1 MAAIVWAAT
10 ECISVVVNMGKSK
23 LPKSCENKLGEGLI
37 EGNGAKCPLESGPTF
52 QLNSGSRFVVVV
64 VPPDVTEPDV
74 DESTVD
80 EPDFGPAAEEPVP
93 LAL

>member
-1 MAAIVWAAT
+1 M
-10 ECISVVVNMGKSK
+10 VVNIGKSK

-37 EGNGAKCPLESGPTF
+37 EGKGAKCPLESGPTF

-64 VPPDVTEPDV
+64 PDTDVDDPDV
-74 DESTVD
+74 DDDSTDVE
-80 EPDFGPAAEEPVP
+80 EPDFGAEETVP